1 MDSYGNE
8 VRMSV
13 NFSSIRVY
21 GLAIAMSLGA
31 LLAGCGQSSDPGA
44 ERSQQQSE
52 GSQAVVARVKSPG
65 HGAQHA

>member
-52 GSQAVVARVKSPG
+52 QLRDRINTT
-65 HGAQHA
+65 QIDR

>member
-1 MDSYGNE
+1 
-8 VRMSV
+8 MSV

-52 GSQAVVARVKSPG
+52 QLRDRINTT
-65 HGAQHA
+65 QIDR